1 MNNKVTLTERAEI
14 EATHGN
20 DAISMIAEL
29 REHFSI
35 QLNGTNQNSIKNA
48 QKILNHFDANKKKVQ
63 TTLKKYS
70 DWGLSFLNKD
80 FYVLVRAGEVQM
92 PLDYKAFARL
102 AVQNARLAGYD
113 LILEAGVIREGF
125 KKGYIL
131 KSDNG
136 DETLVV
142 ANPMVG
148 NIVAPWAKYKLIS
161 AKTHEIISS
170 VVEVVPQDE
179 YQKAMGAGG
188 YNGGI
193 GQIHKSYAT
202 EGAKKIALRRVIKHI
217 SYMFPNMQDLELAD
231 NAQYNHN
238 EEETTTAEI
247 VEQHDPL
254 AEVPKGLGKYED

>member
-1 MNNKVTLTERAEI
+1 MNKEVTLQERQQLESS
-14 EATHGN
+14 HGN
-20 DAISMIAEL
+20 DAVSMIAEL

-35 QLNGTNQNSIKNA
+35 QLNGSNQNSIRNA
-48 QKILNHFDANKKKVQ
+48 QKILSYFDSNKKKVQ
-63 TTLKKYS
+63 STMKRYS

-136 DETLVV
+136 DETLVI

-161 AKTHEIISS
+161 GKTHEIVSS
-170 VVEVVPQDE
+170 IVEVVPQDE

-188 YNGGI
+188 FNGGV

-231 NAQYNHN
+231 NDNFNHN
-238 EEETTTAEI
+238 EKEETTVEI
-247 VEQHDPL
+247 VEQQDPL
-254 AEVPKGLGKYED
+254 AEIPKGLGKYES

>member
-1 MNNKVTLTERAEI
+1 MNNGATLYERQQI
-14 EATHGN
+14 EASHGN
-20 DAISMIAEL
+20 DAVSMITEL
-29 REHFSI
+29 REYFSI
-35 QLNGTNQNSIKNA
+35 QLNGSNEKAIQNA
-48 QKILNHFDANKKKVQ
+48 QKILNHFDNNKKKVQ
-63 TTLKKYS
+63 TTLAKYS
-70 DWGLSFLNKD
+70 EWGLSFLNKD
-80 FYVLVRAGEVQM
+80 FYVLVRGGEVQM

-136 DETLVV
+136 DETLVI

-170 VVEVVPQDE
+170 IVEVVPQDE

-188 YNGGI
+188 YNGGV

-217 SYMFPNMQDLELAD
+217 SYMFPHMQDLELAD
-231 NAQYNHN
+231 NDQFNHD
-238 EEETTTAEI
+238 ETEATTAEI
-247 VEQHDPL
+247 IEQKDPL
-254 AEVPKGLGKYED
+254 AEVPKGLGKYES

>member
-1 MNNKVTLTERAEI
+1 MSNQVTLQERQAL
-14 EATHGN
+14 EASHGS
-20 DAISMIAEL
+20 DVVSMITEL

-35 QLNGTNQNSIKNA
+35 QLKGNNQKASQNA
-48 QKILNHFDANKKKVQ
+48 QKILNHFDTNKKKVQ
-63 TTLKKYS
+63 ATLSKYA

-80 FYVLVRAGEVQM
+80 FYVLIRAGEVQM

-136 DETLVV
+136 DETLVI

-148 NIVAPWAKYKLIS
+148 KILNPWAKYKLIS
-161 AKTHEIISS
+161 AKTHEVISS
-170 VVEVVPQDE
+170 IVEVVPQDE
-179 YQKAMGAGG
+179 YKKAMQAGG
-188 YNGGI
+188 YSGDV

-231 NAQYNHN
+231 NENFNHDQ
-238 EEETTTAEI
+238 TTTVEV
-247 VEQHDPL
+247 VEQHDPME
-254 AEVPKGLGKYED
+254 EVPKGLSKYED